1 MYFLIVILCYL
12 VLERSLDLLCR
23 LAHVRESRLKC
34 EALLVLISTTHI
46 HKQDKIKKVNK
57 SVQGKNAQRSYFID
71 HFQREMT
78 LPRPVKVIVLE
89 HPAPSVLN

>member
-1 MYFLIVILCYL
+1 MYFLIVILYYL

-34 EALLVLISTTHI
+34 EALLVLISTPHI
-46 HKQDKIKKVNK
+46 QKQDKIKKVNK

-78 LPRPVKVIVLE
+78 LPWPVKVIVLE